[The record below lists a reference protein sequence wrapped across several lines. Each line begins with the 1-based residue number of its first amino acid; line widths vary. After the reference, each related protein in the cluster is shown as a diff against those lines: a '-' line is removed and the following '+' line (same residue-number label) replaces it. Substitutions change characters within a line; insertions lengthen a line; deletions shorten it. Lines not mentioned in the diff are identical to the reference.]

1 MRQFLGLFLLA
12 GIGKFSKTLIFD
24 QLVYK
29 TSFSAASAAFRESL
43 DEFDE
48 ENGILIAD
56 DNERAKEAKRLADV
70 EAEINAENAAYEAGE
85 ANFGEKLYSFSDLD
99 KEDFE
104 NEKEGIS
111 DGWDPRR
118 GDARPERRAMGL
130 TLPPESERINSPE
143 SQEELDALYSAM
155 DRAYTPRQFSSK
167 RKGWVTE
174 AKNQGNCGS
183 CAAFAATGLHETCM
197 AKAGAPVRSLDLS
210 EQYLVDCGF
219 NGK

>member
-1 MRQFLGLFLLA
+1 M
-12 GIGKFSKTLIFD
+12 
-24 QLVYK
+24 
-29 TSFSAASAAFRESL
+29 
-43 DEFDE
+43 
-48 ENGILIAD
+48 IAD
-56 DNERAKEAKRLADV
+56 DNERAKEAKRLAEV
-70 EAEINAENAAYEAGE
+70 EAEINAENAAYEAGK

-111 DGWDPRR
+111 DGWDPKR
-118 GDARPERRAMGL
+118 GDAPPERRAMGL

-143 SQEELDALYSAM
+143 NQEELDALYSAM
-155 DRAYTPRQFSSK
+155 DRGYTPRQFSSK